1 MKFSC
6 DKHLIQ
12 SAAATAARAASAKS
26 PIPALEGLL
35 IQAGAGVRLTGY
47 DLKKGIYTTIEAE
60 VERPGS
66 AVLNA
71 RLFTEMLRRL
81 PDGIVTVEV
90 DGKNAVKVKCGR
102 SAYDFIAID
111 AAEYPELPE
120 MDEAEAVSLPQKT
133 LKAMID
139 ETIFAVSTNE
149 SRPIHTRSLFEVSE
163 DQTLTV
169 VSVDG
174 YRLALRRETVEK
186 ITGKPNFS
194 FVVPSAALSEVEK
207 ICGESEDTAT
217 IVVGS
222 RHVMFKAG
230 DTMLVARRLEGE
242 FLAYRSAIPS
252 EYKII
257 MVADKRQL
265 LNTIDRVSLIITE
278 KQKSPIRCLFESDN
292 MKIRVNTALGDASD
306 ECPMAGDGQELEIGF
321 NNKYMMDA
329 LKAAPADNINLCMNS
344 AISPCIITPADGKD
358 NFLYMVLPVRLRAGQ

>member
-47 DLKKGIYTTIEAE
+47 DLKKGIYTTIEAD

-71 RLFTEMLRRL
+71 KLFTEMLRRL

-90 DGKNAVKVKCGR
+90 GEQNDVKVKCGR

-111 AAEYPELPE
+111 AEEYPELPE
-120 MDEAEAVSLPQKT
+120 MDESEAVSIPQKT

-149 SRPIHTRSLFEVSE
+149 SRPVYMGSMFEIGGG
-163 DQTLTV
+163 QLTL

-174 YRLALRRETVEK
+174 YRLALRREKLEGSGREGLAFIIPGTALQDISRICADAVLINVGAKHVTFTIGETVV
-186 ITGKPNFS
+186 IS
-194 FVVPSAALSEVEK
+194 
-207 ICGESEDTAT
+207 
-217 IVVGS
+217 
-222 RHVMFKAG
+222 
-230 DTMLVARRLEGE
+230 RRLEGE
-242 FLAYRSAIPS
+242 FLNYRKAVP
-252 EYKII
+252 ENFRFTMKISREEFLS
-257 MVADKRQL
+257 VV
-265 LNTIDRVSLIITE
+265 DRVSLVVDE
-278 KQKSPIRCLFESDN
+278 KIKSPLRLTFRDGSIDFACVTPVGRAEDVCSCTGEG
-292 MKIRVNTALGDASD
+292 GDT
-306 ECPMAGDGQELEIGF
+306 EIGF
-321 NNKYMMDA
+321 NDRYLRDA
-329 LKAAPADNINLCMNS
+329 LRAAPADELDVCINTGS
-344 AISPCIITPADGKD
+344 SPCVFLPADGGD
-358 NFLYMVLPVRLRAGQ
+358 GFIYMVLPVRLRSGD

>member
-47 DLKKGIYTTIEAE
+47 DLKKGIYTTIEAD

-71 RLFTEMLRRL
+71 KLFTEMLRRL

-90 DGKNAVKVKCGR
+90 GEQNDVKVKCGR

-111 AAEYPELPE
+111 AEEYPELPE
-120 MDEAEAVSLPQKT
+120 MDESEAVSIPQKT

-149 SRPIHTRSLFEVSE
+149 SRPVYMGSMFEIGGG
-163 DQTLTV
+163 QLTL

-174 YRLALRRETVEK
+174 YRLALRREKLEGSGREGLAFIIPGTALQDISRICADSDEQVLINVGAKHVTFTIGETVV
-186 ITGKPNFS
+186 IS
-194 FVVPSAALSEVEK
+194 
-207 ICGESEDTAT
+207 
-217 IVVGS
+217 
-222 RHVMFKAG
+222 
-230 DTMLVARRLEGE
+230 RRLEGE
-242 FLAYRSAIPS
+242 FLNYRKAVP
-252 EYKII
+252 ENFRFTMKISREEFLS
-257 MVADKRQL
+257 VV
-265 LNTIDRVSLIITE
+265 DRVSLVVDE
-278 KQKSPIRCLFESDN
+278 KIKSPLRLTFRDGSIDFACVTPVGRAEDVCSCTGEG
-292 MKIRVNTALGDASD
+292 GDT
-306 ECPMAGDGQELEIGF
+306 EIGF
-321 NNKYMMDA
+321 NDRY
-329 LKAAPADNINLCMNS
+329 LRAAPRAAPPAALDVRTTTG
-344 AISPCIITPADGKD
+344 ASP
-358 NFLYMVLPVRLRAGQ
+358 

>member
-149 SRPIHTRSLFEVSE
+149 SRPVYMGSMFEIGGG
-163 DQTLTV
+163 QLTV

-174 YRLALRRETVEK
+174 YRLALRREKLE
-186 ITGKPNFS
+186 GSGRDGLS
-194 FVVPSAALSEVEK
+194 FIIPGAALQDISR
-207 ICGESEDTAT
+207 ICADSEDAVLINVGAKHVTFT
-217 IVVGS
+217 IGETVVIS
-222 RHVMFKAG
+222 
-230 DTMLVARRLEGE
+230 RRLEGDFLNYRRAVPDNFRFKMKISREE
-242 FLAYRSAIPS
+242 FLS
-252 EYKII
+252 
-257 MVADKRQL
+257 VV
-265 LNTIDRVSLIITE
+265 DRVSLVVDE
-278 KQKSPIRCLFESDN
+278 KIKSPLRLVF
-292 MKIRVNTALGDASD
+292 
-306 ECPMAGDGQELEIGF
+306 GDGNIDFACVTPVGRAEDVCTCSGEGGDTEIGF
-321 NNKYMMDA
+321 NDRYLRDA
-329 LKAAPADNINLCMNS
+329 LRAAPADELDVCINTGS
-344 AISPCIITPADGKD
+344 SPCVFLPANGGDG
-358 NFLYMVLPVRLRAGQ
+358 FIYMVLPVRLRSGE